1 MTSNG
6 NCQSTVLTGTVL
18 FLEARPTLT
27 EANGFDQLGRCEPVC
42 NPVNWLLPLR
52 ACIMAVC

>member
-6 NCQSTVLTGTVL
+6 NCRSTALAGTAL

-27 EANGFDQLGRCEPVC
+27 ATNGFDQLGRCEPVRK
-42 NPVNWLLPLR
+42 PVNWLLPLR
-52 ACIMAVC
+52 ACIMAAD